1 MEMLRERS
9 ARPVVGGYAAPFFGT
24 GWRAFLWKNLQVWLR
39 APWLSASLAA
49 FIAIGIPI
57 LLRIYVPVEHRSD
70 LRYAVP
76 LFWVYAVWIL
86 GITVVQQVR
95 NELSQGAFLK
105 VVPVPAW
112 EIVLYLVAFPV
123 VAFSLT
129 LWVFDYMMWVLF
141 PNVDQTFL
149 LPMSLVLPP
158 MMLSLALFHSLVALL
173 YPRQKDP
180 LHKLLSGLILL
191 PGWGL
196 LIFSPL
202 ILAGFV
208 SGMVLQSTLGPRA
221 YESIIIYLTLGMM
234 AWYGA
239 LSAVLLWLNGLAL
252 GAYSPADE

>member
-1 MEMLRERS
+1 
-9 ARPVVGGYAAPFFGT
+9 
-24 GWRAFLWKNLQVWLR
+24 
-39 APWLSASLAA
+39 
-49 FIAIGIPI
+49 
-57 LLRIYVPVEHRSD
+57 
-70 LRYAVP
+70 
-76 LFWVYAVWIL
+76 VYAVWIL

-112 EIVLYLVAFPV
+112 KIVLYLVAFPV

-234 AWYGA
+234 AWYGV